1 MKENEN
7 EDSNEAKVVRIEK
20 RELIQGFLSG
30 NKFLPI
36 LRSREPLISSHA
48 NFVKISYS
56 LIINFR
62 SVTFP
67 K

>member
-36 LRSREPLISSHA
+36 LRSRELRISSHA

-56 LIINFR
+56 
-62 SVTFP
+62 
-67 K
+67 